1 MKYKIHKEKIC
12 QRSRSAIIWLPGERA
27 DSGEADDDHGDED
40 DDDGYEDEL
49 LTEGGIYGDFESKH
63 FSSIGNY
70 KLTTTTLGKGSF
82 SKVVLA
88 DHVILKK
95 QVALKVMTLSKIK
108 DPYVW
113 KTLKREADIMTKL
126 DHPNIVT
133 LHEVGHV
140 PLHLEDN
147 LPRSFLLV
155 TSTAWFWTS
164 ILVATSATW
173 SATRT
178 TTSWTRSFPG

>member
-1 MKYKIHKEKIC
+1 MVVMEMEMMVMGMPMSC
-12 QRSRSAIIWLPGERA
+12 F
-27 DSGEADDDHGDED
+27 
-40 DDDGYEDEL
+40 
-49 LTEGGIYGDFESKH
+49 YGDFVSLH

-95 QVALKVMTLSKIK
+95 QVALKVVTLSKIK

-133 LHEVGHV
+133 LHEVELD
-140 PLHLEDN
+140 PLLLEAN
-147 LPRSFLLV
+147 LSRSFLLV

-164 ILVATSATW
+164 TWVATSAT
-173 SATRT
+173 
-178 TTSWTRSFPG
+178 